1 MVRLEYIKLWFQFK
15 KNLVNRLGPGFL
27 LISVISAA
35 LIVLHTSSTIY
46 HDFNMK
52 ISAALPG
59 YMGAALGLLLVFRNN
74 TAYDKWWEA
83 RKEVGSLV
91 NTSRNVALTINA
103 LLPENSPI
111 RQEFGQLIIAFVYSL
126 KAHLRDQK
134 DDECLQELP
143 EKYRSMIQKAQHR
156 PNIICNIMMHKIE
169 LLQEQKVIS
178 DIQQSVLIEKIQL
191 LIDILGKCERIK
203 NTPIPMAYM
212 ILLKFFINIYV
223 IILPF
228 TLVDDIGWFAIPII
242 WLLYYLLMSIVI
254 TAEEIDEPFGNDLN
268 DLAMDKISNNIRL
281 NVIEIIST

>member
-1 MVRLEYIKLWFQFK
+1 MVRLDYIRLWFQFK
-15 KNLVNRLGPGFL
+15 RNLVNRLAPGFIMITLISSAL
-27 LISVISAA
+27 LI
-35 LIVLHTSSTIY
+35 LHTSNLAY
-46 HDFNMK
+46 HDLNIK

-59 YMGAALGLLLVFRNN
+59 YMGAALGILLVFRNN

-103 LLPENSPI
+103 LLPENSPV
-111 RQEFGQLIIAFVYSL
+111 RQEFGQLIVAFVYSL

-134 DDECLQELP
+134 DDECLQDLP
-143 EKYRSMIQKAQHR
+143 EKYKGQIMNAAHR

-169 LLQEQKVIS
+169 LLQEQKIIS
-178 DIQQSVLIEKIQL
+178 DIQQAVLIEKIQL

-268 DLAMDKISNNIRL
+268 DLAMDKISNTIRL